1 MRSVRLAASCPRAG
15 ATRLAAPRAALAAST
30 GTPIPATS
38 SPAASTAPAGARIS
52 RQATTEPAPTSGSG
66 ERRGD
71 TADEQVLGR
80 VDVGDQPGEQVTRGE
95 RGQPGRGEPLQP
107 PVDPDPDAGKDPE
120 CGVV

>member
-1 MRSVRLAASCPRAG
+1 VRRAARCPRAG
-15 ATRLAAPRAALAAST
+15 AARPGREHRDADPGHQQPSGEHGPGGREDQQAGDDR
-30 GTPIPATS
+30 
-38 SPAASTAPAGARIS
+38 AGAD
-52 RQATTEPAPTSGSG
+52 QGSG

-107 PVDPDPDAGKDPE
+107 PVDLDPDVGKDPE